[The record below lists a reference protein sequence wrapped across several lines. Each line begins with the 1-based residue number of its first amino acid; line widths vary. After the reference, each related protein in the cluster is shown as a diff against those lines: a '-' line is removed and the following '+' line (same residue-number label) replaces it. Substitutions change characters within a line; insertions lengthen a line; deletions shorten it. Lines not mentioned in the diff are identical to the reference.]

1 MMHRIPTFLIF
12 FAVICSASAQAGT
25 VFKGLPMALDF
36 YSDATLARNSGRP
49 IMVFFAAEY
58 CGYCEIVSELYLR
71 PMHESGSHE
80 DRILLRVVQ
89 TDNEAARLIGFD
101 GKRTDHYN
109 FATRNAASITPTIKF
124 YGPDGQELVP
134 EIFGYSSPDFWGL
147 YLEQSINQA
156 VSLLRHQS
164 SKQISGL

>member
-1 MMHRIPTFLIF
+1 MKHRISTFLTI
-12 FAVICSASAQAGT
+12 FAVIWCATAQAGA
-25 VFKGLPMALDF
+25 VFKGLPMAVDLR
-36 YSDATLARNSGRP
+36 SDAVLARNSGRT
-49 IMVFFAAEY
+49 IMVFFATEY

-71 PMHESGSHE
+71 PMQQSGSHE

-109 FATRNAASITPTIKF
+109 FASRNAASMTPTIKF

-134 EIFGYSSPDFWGL
+134 EIFGYSSPDYWGL

-156 VSLLRHQS
+156 VSLLRSQHG
-164 SKQISGL
+164 KQV